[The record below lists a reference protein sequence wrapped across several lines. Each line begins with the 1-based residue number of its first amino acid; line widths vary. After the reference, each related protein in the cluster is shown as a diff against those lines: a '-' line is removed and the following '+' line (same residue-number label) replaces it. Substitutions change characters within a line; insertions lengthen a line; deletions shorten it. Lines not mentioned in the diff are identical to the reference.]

1 MKGVE
6 TGGGSLSLLSH
17 RLGISTGLS
26 VITES
31 WMLDLCLICRL
42 RQFSS
47 WMLTTTHLSA
57 MNRPHIFELFIKVYK
72 QKSVDIISVQWGE
85 LLQTEQTV

>member
-1 MKGVE
+1 MPNLQIK
-6 TGGGSLSLLSH
+6 TIQLLDVNYH
-17 RLGISTGLS
+17 P
-26 VITES
+26 
-31 WMLDLCLICRL
+31 
-42 RQFSS
+42 
-47 WMLTTTHLSA
+47 SA